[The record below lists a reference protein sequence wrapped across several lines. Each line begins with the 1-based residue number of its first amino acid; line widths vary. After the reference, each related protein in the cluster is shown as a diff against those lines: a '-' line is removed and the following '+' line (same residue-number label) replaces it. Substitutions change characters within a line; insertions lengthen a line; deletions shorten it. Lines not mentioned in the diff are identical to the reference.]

1 MDSNIFFVPAK
12 FRIDIFRE
20 MQKLLATKVEPII
33 LLPVLEELKK
43 VYRLGGLK
51 LKKQVSLALEF
62 VKQCK
67 IMDAELLEGE
77 SIDDYIVRVAKNLNC
92 IVATN
97 DRNLRKKLRDINIPV
112 IYVREKSHLVVEGVP

>member
-67 IMDAELLEGE
+67 TMDAELLEGE